1 MVRREHDEDE
11 ERGAELA
18 VLVVH
23 DDDEE
28 KDGVGSQNGVHGD
41 HDDDDE
47 GDTAPMLPTASGGA
61 EASGLDDRRGCRL
74 VNDEMGV
81 RRADDGNVSRETTG
95 VRMEFAWAFAAFGIA
110 SVAIAAT
117 ASGHDESNPLVNGD
131 APVLALLMLVLHLI
145 FTASRSDLGVCRRF
159 FSIVPSILL
168 CYFFP
173 GLLVA
178 SGTISAH
185 ATALPHLASRVL
197 LPSCLVLLTLG
208 TDVRAVLR
216 LGPKAIFVFAAGT
229 LGIVAG
235 GPLALLLVGCFVPSV
250 RSSDETW
257 RALATLAGS
266 WIGGACVPQPPYEK
280 ERESV
285 HVRVIG
291 LMTHTHT
298 CDADSFD

>member
-1 MVRREHDEDE
+1 MVRREHGDE
-11 ERGAELA
+11 EERSAELA

-23 DDDEE
+23 SEN
-28 KDGVGSQNGVHGD
+28 GVGSQNGVHA
-41 HDDDDE
+41 DE
-47 GDTAPMLPTASGGA
+47 DEDDTAPMLRTASGGA
-61 EASGLDDRRGCRL
+61 ATSSTDDRRECRL

-81 RRADDGNVSRETTG
+81 LPADDENVSQEATG
-95 VRMEFAWAFAAFGIA
+95 VRMEFAWAFAAFGIV
-110 SVAIAAT
+110 SVAIAAA
-117 ASGHDESNPLVNGD
+117 ASGYDESNPLVNGD

-145 FTASRSDLGVCRRF
+145 FTASRSDLGICRRF

-178 SGTISAH
+178 SGAISPH

-229 LGIVAG
+229 LGIVIG
-235 GPLALLLVGCFVPSV
+235 GPLALLLVGSFVPSV

-266 WIGGACVPQPPYEK
+266 WIGGACMPQHNYI
-280 ERESV
+280 SV
-285 HVRVIG
+285 CACVFRIDNIYTY
-291 LMTHTHT
+291 MR
-298 CDADSFD
+298 